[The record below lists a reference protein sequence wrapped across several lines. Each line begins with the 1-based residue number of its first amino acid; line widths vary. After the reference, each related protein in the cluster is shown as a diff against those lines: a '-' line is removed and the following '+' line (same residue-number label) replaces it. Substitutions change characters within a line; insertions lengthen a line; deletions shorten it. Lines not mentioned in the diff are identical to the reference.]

1 MDGTS
6 IAERKW
12 TEGQR
17 KGLSTWSVW
26 VFTGLLKVLSLMHW
40 EIKKKKKNSGFGVL
54 LHFCG
59 NLSSQMM
66 T

>member
-40 EIKKKKKNSGFGVL
+40 EIKKKKKTVVL
-54 LHFCG
+54 VCYCIFVGIYLAK
-59 NLSSQMM
+59 
-66 T
+66 

>member
-40 EIKKKKKNSGFGVL
+40 EIKKKKKQWFWCAIAFL
-54 LHFCG
+54 WEFI
-59 NLSSQMM
+59 
-66 T
+66 

>member
-26 VFTGLLKVLSLMHW
+26 VFTGLLKVLSLVHW
-40 EIKKKKKNSGFGVL
+40 EIKKKKKKQWFWCAIAFL
-54 LHFCG
+54 WEFI
-59 NLSSQMM
+59 
-66 T
+66 